1 MSGVLL
7 FGNMTFKQERN
18 TDQAVLTDNTGLY
31 EPVVNVSFLDCC
43 IVVYHCYFNTVA
55 QKICKLLGLNASDF
69 EKALLRPRIKTGR
82 DYTVKSQNKEQ
93 V

>member
-1 MSGVLL
+1 MSV
-7 FGNMTFKQERN
+7 
-18 TDQAVLTDNTGLY
+18 
-31 EPVVNVSFLDCC
+31 PFLDCC
-43 IVVYHCYFNTVA
+43 IAVSHFCCITVA